1 MIATLNAA
9 DDAQAQLREHGG
21 TDEEVRMVRA
31 TAFLAVAE
39 AARKGVSHASFR
51 RFHVGAMRWPES
63 NVERSLMRVELV
75 VRLDGH
81 IIDRETVKITAM
93 HPHDAEGC
101 FTLAV
106 SARLMPV
113 SASAF
118 ARKSALKTGQI
129 S

>member
-1 MIATLNAA
+1 MISLSPAH
-9 DDAQAQLREHGG
+9 DAQARLREHGA

-51 RFHVGAMRWPES
+51 SFHVSAMRWPES

-75 VRLDGH
+75 VLLDGR

-93 HPHDAEGC
+93 Q
-101 FTLAV
+101 LA
-106 SARLMPV
+106 
-113 SASAF
+113 
-118 ARKSALKTGQI
+118 
-129 S
+129 